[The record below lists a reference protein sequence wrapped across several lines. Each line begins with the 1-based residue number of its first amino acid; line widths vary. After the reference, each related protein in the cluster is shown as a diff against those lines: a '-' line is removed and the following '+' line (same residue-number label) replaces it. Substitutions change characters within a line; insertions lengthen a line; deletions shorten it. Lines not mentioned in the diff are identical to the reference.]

1 MLIKLNLIG
10 MKINRSNQNEYDDPI
25 LRRLKENENN
35 ENEKRILPSIINIEK
50 ENIIEIIPSFDEN
63 QTQFNVFDKEG
74 NDLVYMVADNYD
86 SFVEKIK
93 KVFNLEIIDLENV

>member
-10 MKINRSNQNEYDDPI
+10 MRINRSNQNDYNDPI
-25 LRRLKENENN
+25 LKRITEDENDEG
-35 ENEKRILPSIINIEK
+35 EKRILKVLVRADSQQHRWL
-50 ENIIEIIPSFDEN
+50 FDEN

-74 NDLVYMVADNYD
+74 NDLVYMVADNYNN
-86 SFVEKIK
+86 FVEKIK

>member
-10 MKINRSNQNEYDDPI
+10 MKINRSNQNDYDDPI
-25 LRRLKENENN
+25 LNRLKENNN
-35 ENEKRILPSIINIEK
+35 EDEKRILPSIINVEK

>member
-25 LRRLKENENN
+25 LRRIKEGENN
-35 ENEKRILPSIINIEK
+35 EDEKRILPSIINVEK

>member
-25 LRRLKENENN
+25 LRRIKEGENN

>member
-25 LRRLKENENN
+25 LRRIKEGENN
-35 ENEKRILPSIINIEK
+35 ENEKRILPSIINVEK

>member
-10 MKINRSNQNEYDDPI
+10 MKINRSTQNEYDDPI
-25 LRRLKENENN
+25 LRRIKEGENN
-35 ENEKRILPSIINIEK
+35 EDEKRILPSIINVEK

>member
-10 MKINRSNQNEYDDPI
+10 MKINRSNQNDYDDPI
-25 LRRLKENENN
+25 LNRLKENNN
-35 ENEKRILPSIINIEK
+35 EDEKRILPSIINVEK

-63 QTQFNVFDKEG
+63 QTQFNIFDKEG
-74 NDLVYMVADNYD
+74 NDLVYMVADNYN

>member
-1 MLIKLNLIG
+1 MFIKLNLIG
-10 MKINRSNQNEYDDPI
+10 MKINRGSNTTEYDDPI
-25 LRRLKENENN
+25 LKRLQEQDSDG
-35 ENEKRILPSIINIEK
+35 EKRVLSSIINIEK

-86 SFVEKIK
+86 NFVRKIQ
-93 KVFNLEIIDLENV
+93 KVFNIDIINLENV

>member
-10 MKINRSNQNEYDDPI
+10 MKINRNNQNDYDDPI

-35 ENEKRILPSIINIEK
+35 ENEKKILPSIINIEK

>member
-10 MKINRSNQNEYDDPI
+10 MKINRGNQNDYDDPI

-35 ENEKRILPSIINIEK
+35 ENEKKILPSIINIEK

>member
-35 ENEKRILPSIINIEK
+35 ENEKKILPSIINIEK

>member
-10 MKINRSNQNEYDDPI
+10 MKINRSNQNDYDDPI
-25 LRRLKENENN
+25 LKRITEDENDEG
-35 ENEKRILPSIINIEK
+35 EKRILPSIINVEK

-74 NDLVYMVADNYD
+74 NDLVYMVADNYN

>member
-1 MLIKLNLIG
+1 MFIKLNLIG
-10 MKINRSNQNEYDDPI
+10 MKINRGSNTTEYDDPI
-25 LRRLKENENN
+25 LKRLQEQDSDG
-35 ENEKRILPSIINIEK
+35 EKKVLSSIINIEK

-86 SFVEKIK
+86 NFVRKIQ
-93 KVFNLEIIDLENV
+93 KVFNIDIINLENV

>member
-25 LRRLKENENN
+25 LRRLKEGENN
-35 ENEKRILPSIINIEK
+35 ENEKRILPSIINVEK

>member
-35 ENEKRILPSIINIEK
+35 ENEKRILPSIINVEK